1 MFATSQLL
9 RRLFQ
14 RPSSSFTGRRK
25 PARRRSK
32 GFRQHLGF
40 HQNLE
45 RLEQRLALAVT
56 VEGVKWL
63 DLNYNGIRDNELIQ
77 GDSPDVVFVVDV
89 STSTQT
95 KLSGDQV
102 GDVNSDGASDNILD
116 ASLAGFI
123 ALNNQL
129 KSKGVGDRA
138 RVSVVAFARTG
149 EILDMDPT
157 QPGTQTTARPNDDRD
172 NNGVSDIEQVLK
184 GIKVGLNGVVDGGAT
199 NYEAALQ
206 KATAVFNE
214 LKTPSGVGNLIF
226 LSDGQ
231 PNVPSSAESEYSDE
245 AAALRSRGYNL
256 RAFGANGAG
265 VSLAPLRVIDP
276 VVGGAKP
283 RPGAAIFN
291 NTNELV
297 AAFAGLRG
305 DSTRYLEPG
314 LAGVTIYIDLD
325 NDGTLDPDEPRA
337 ISRADDPTT
346 TTVDET
352 GWYSISTGIILPGDT
367 YTIREVVPNGY
378 LHTSLGTLAIPDP
391 ANPGATIRNKADGS
405 WILSI
410 PDGQSRQNI
419 DFGNAPGAI
428 SGVKWWDKNRNGIRD
443 SSLIVGTDPDVVF
456 VIDVS
461 GSTSDPFGGT
471 IPTQYVPSGNV
482 AGDVNGDGEGNTILD
497 AQIAGFMALNQQM
510 IDQGF
515 GARGR
520 VSIVSFDDTAVSA
533 DLDPTAGDQAKL
545 VTNPTADLNNNGIR
559 DIDEVLR
566 RFQAGGSTDYEAAL
580 TRADEVFA
588 ALGTPAGQGNLVF
601 LSDGVPNVAGGHTDE
616 VTKLKARGVNLR
628 AFGAGDGA
636 SLSELQLI
644 DPKASIFRTTGELL
658 TAFGNPQ
665 GGSPSTT
672 TFSEPGMA
680 WVTVYVDLNNNGVK
694 DANEPSAVTSPDDL
708 ATPNVDERGS
718 YTISGLNAGT
728 YIVREVV
735 PAGYIQT
742 GGGNTRGEGGAAVS
756 DGGWQVTIGGSS
768 ARATNINFGNASAGV
783 ISGVKWR
790 DDNPNGIRDGGLIA
804 GDDPDVV
811 FVIDVSGSTNATF
824 VGSVVGD
831 VNGDGESNTILDAQL
846 AGFIQLNKR
855 LIAQGYGD
863 SAKVSVV
870 VFGSTAH
877 TANLD
882 PRARNDGGDPD
893 VFQVSP
899 NTDADNDGVKDVEQA
914 LTWVNYGSIRDSWLS
929 GRGDVGQGTN
939 YEAALAEALGT
950 INTVGTPAGQANLVF
965 LSDGVPNSAVYSD
978 EVAALKARG
987 VNLRAFGA
995 GDGASLAPL
1004 QVIDPN
1010 ATIFRTTD
1018 ELLVAFGTLQGGSA
1032 GSGRFTEPG
1041 MAGVTIYLDL
1051 NDNGIK
1057 DANEPSTVTAAD
1069 NPATKNVDEAGSYT
1083 FTGLAAG
1090 KYVVRE
1096 VVPSGY
1102 VLRSTGTLG
1111 KFTYETPSFETQING
1126 GTTRPTNNSNNNNDG
1141 SWTVYIGWNDYTWR
1155 EWIYNPQGY
1164 SWPDYQMYVPR
1175 DYEGHDFQTEA
1186 TGVDFGNAPPAEI
1199 RGLKWL
1205 DRNGDGVRQTY
1216 GYDGDYIPS
1225 VIFAI
1230 DVSGSTWS
1238 KYAGCYVGDIN
1249 RDGKPN
1255 TILDAQL
1262 YAILALRER
1271 LVDGGVGDDATISI
1285 VTYGSTAAFVDLD
1298 PFTDGIQATV
1308 SPAADTNRDGVSDL
1322 VYAVQGILEG
1332 SSGTVGVGTDHEAA
1346 LQLIQQDNARRYGTP
1361 PSTLPPLRQLLFFSD
1376 GAPTEGGDVA
1386 DEVTALAA
1394 YNVIPKAFGVGSTA
1408 SLTELQK
1415 ISASAAVYARC
1426 SDLSN
1431 AIDYYYAAMLPEP
1444 GLPGVTVYVDAND
1457 NGKLDAGEKSAVT
1470 RNDDPSTPLDEAGTY
1485 AIGSVPNGTWKVR
1498 EVVPDGYIQT
1508 FPSTN
1513 GGAHS
1518 VTISAASLVRN
1529 IDFGNQV
1536 DPLAPVVT
1544 LPWYDSVVYETNFPS
1559 VALDPYATVDD
1570 ASSETFV
1577 GGNLTVSVVSGDA
1590 SAIAMS
1596 IPDQEASVWT
1606 IQVDGTKVLF
1616 NGNVI
1621 GTFAGGVGT
1630 PLVVSF
1636 NALATPRAAQAL
1648 LRSIFLTGTGKGAVG
1663 MRTVKVS
1670 VTDDTKRTS
1679 IAQFKDVEIRAITP
1693 PSLIGGLAAT
1703 GGNGRVTLS
1712 WSAPADYGGSGITN
1726 YEIMY
1731 ADQTAGKWSAYKP
1744 VTRSASTATTATVT
1758 GLTNDKPHVFVVRA
1772 VNAKGAG
1779 QWVTL
1784 AKPAT
1789 PTSVAPGSIGTLTAA
1804 PGDRQ
1809 VTLTWAA
1816 PADNGGAAITN
1827 YEVMVAEQTAGI
1839 WSAYKPVTRAASA
1852 ATTATITGLT
1862 NARPHVFVVRAVN
1875 AKGGGPWK
1883 TLTSPTTPATAPGAI
1898 RTLTATGGNGRV
1910 TLTWAAPLSNGG
1922 SPITN
1927 YSIMYAD
1934 QTGGVWSAY
1943 KPVTRPA
1950 STGTS
1955 ATVTGLINDKP
1966 HLFVVRAETAA
1977 GVGTWVTLSPV
1988 VTPTGVAPGA
1998 ISALKATGGNTKA
2011 TLTWTA
2017 PADNGGSP
2025 LTNYEIMVAERIGS
2039 AWSSYKPF
2047 ARSNSTAT
2055 TAVVTGLTN
2064 GRQHLFVVRA
2074 VNAKGVSA
2082 WTTLSAAVT
2091 PTTTPPTLVTGLK
2104 ATPGSKRVTL
2114 TWAAPADNGGSA
2126 ITNYEIMYAD
2136 QTAGVWSAYKSVTR
2150 TASTATTA
2158 TVTGLTAGKA
2168 HIFVVRA
2175 VTALGVG
2182 QWETLSPTVTPLA

>member
-1 MFATSQLL
+1 
-9 RRLFQ
+9 
-14 RPSSSFTGRRK
+14 
-25 PARRRSK
+25 
-32 GFRQHLGF
+32 
-40 HQNLE
+40 
-45 RLEQRLALAVT
+45 
-56 VEGVKWL
+56 
-63 DLNYNGIRDNELIQ
+63 
-77 GDSPDVVFVVDV
+77 
-89 STSTQT
+89 
-95 KLSGDQV
+95 
-102 GDVNSDGASDNILD
+102 
-116 ASLAGFI
+116 
-123 ALNNQL
+123 
-129 KSKGVGDRA
+129 
-138 RVSVVAFARTG
+138 VVAFARTG

-157 QPGTQTTARPNDDRD
+157 QPGVQTTARPNDDRD
-172 NNGVSDIEQVLK
+172 SNGVSDIEQVLK
-184 GIKVGLNGVVDGGAT
+184 GIKVGLNGAIDGGAT

-231 PNVPSSAESEYSDE
+231 PNEPSSAESEYSDE
-245 AAALRSRGYNL
+245 AASLRSRGYNL

-265 VSLAPLRVIDP
+265 VTLAPLRVIDP

-337 ISRADDPTT
+337 ISRADDPATP
-346 TTVDET
+346 TVDET

-378 LHTSLGTLAIPDP
+378 LHTSLGTLTIPDP

-461 GSTSDPFGGT
+461 GSTSSPFGGT
-471 IPTQYVPSGNV
+471 IPAQYVPSGNV
-482 AGDVNGDGEGNTILD
+482 AGDVNGDGKGNTILD
-497 AQIAGFMALNQQM
+497 AQIAGFMALNQQL

-566 RFQAGGSTDYEAAL
+566 RFQDGMSTNYEAAL
-580 TRADEVFA
+580 TRADDVFA

-601 LSDGVPNVAGGHTDE
+601 LSDGVPNVPGGHTDE
-616 VTKLKARGVNLR
+616 VAKLKARGVNLR

-636 SLSELQLI
+636 SLTELQLI
-644 DPKASIFRTTGELL
+644 DPKAQIFRTTGELL

-665 GGSPSTT
+665 GGTPSTT

-694 DANEPSAVTSPDDL
+694 DANEPSAITSPDDP

-742 GGGNTRGEGGAAVS
+742 GGGNTRVEGGVVVS
-756 DGGWQVTIGGSS
+756 DGAWQVTIGGSS
-768 ARATNINFGNASAGV
+768 PARATNINFGNASAGV

-831 VNGDGESNTILDAQL
+831 INGDGESNTILDAQL

-870 VFGSTAH
+870 VFGSSAH

-882 PRARNDGGDPD
+882 PRARSDGGDPD

-899 NTDADNDGVKDVEQA
+899 NTDADKDGVKDVEQA
-914 LTWVNYGSIRDSWLS
+914 LTWVNYGTIRDSWLS
-929 GRGDVGQGTN
+929 GRGDVGIGTN
-939 YEAALAEALGT
+939 YEAALAKALVT

-965 LSDGVPNSAVYSD
+965 LSDGAPNSAVYSD

-995 GDGASLAPL
+995 GGGASLTAL
-1004 QVIDPN
+1004 QDIDPQ
-1010 ATIFRTTD
+1010 AAIFRTTD
-1018 ELLVAFGTLQGGSA
+1018 ELITAFGTPQGGSGGSA

-1111 KFTYETPSFETQING
+1111 KFTYSTTYG
-1126 GTTRPTNNSNNNNDG
+1126 GQDGPPTNNANNNNDG
-1141 SWTVYIGWNDYTWR
+1141 SWTVYIGWNDYTWQDR
-1155 EWIYNPQGY
+1155 YPYRMVYNPVTGLYDWLY
-1164 SWPDYQMYVPR
+1164 STT

-1186 TGVDFGNAPPAEI
+1186 NGIDFGNAPPAEI
-1199 RGLKWL
+1199 RGVKWL

-1225 VIFAI
+1225 VIFGI

-1249 RDGKPN
+1249 YDGKPN

-1262 YAILALRER
+1262 YAILALRES

-1298 PFTDGIQATV
+1298 PVTDGIQSSV
-1308 SPAADTNRDGVSDL
+1308 SPTADRNRNGVSDL
-1322 VYAVQGILEG
+1322 VEAVQGILEG
-1332 SSGTVGVGTDHEAA
+1332 SSGAVGVGTDFEAA

-1376 GAPTEGGDVA
+1376 GAPTEGGDIA
-1386 DEVTALAA
+1386 DEVTALVA

-1408 SLTELQK
+1408 SLTELKK

-1457 NGKLDAGEKSAVT
+1457 NGKLDAGEKWAVT
-1470 RNDDPSTPLDEAGTY
+1470 RKDDPSTPLDEAGTY
-1485 AIGSVPNGTWKVR
+1485 AIGNVPNGTWKVR
-1498 EVVPDGYIQT
+1498 EVAPDGYIQT

-1529 IDFGNQV
+1529 IDFGNQA

-1544 LPWYDSVVYETNFPS
+1544 LPWYDSVVYETNFQYS
-1559 VALDPYATVDD
+1559 DFDVFATVDD
-1570 ASSETFV
+1570 TSSETFA

-1590 SAIAMS
+1590 SAIALN
-1596 IPDQEASVWT
+1596 IADEDGGVAW
-1606 IQVDGTKVLF
+1606 IGVDGTKVLF
-1616 NGNVI
+1616 HGNVI

-1648 LRSIFLTGTGKGAVG
+1648 IRSIFLTGTGKGAVG

-1693 PSLIGGLAAT
+1693 PSLISGLAAT
-1703 GGNGRVTLS
+1703 GGNGRATLS
-1712 WSAPADYGGSGITN
+1712 WTAPADYGGSAITN

-1731 ADQTAGKWSAYKP
+1731 ADQTAGKWSSYKP

-1784 AKPAT
+1784 AKLVT

-1816 PADNGGAAITN
+1816 PTDNGGAAITN
-1827 YEVMVAEQTAGI
+1827 YEVMVAEQTAGN

-1862 NARPHVFVVRAVN
+1862 NAKPHLFVVRAVN
-1875 AKGGGPWK
+1875 AKGVGPWQ
-1883 TLTSPTTPATAPGAI
+1883 TLPSPTTPAAAPGAI

-1934 QTGGVWSAY
+1934 QTAGIWSAY
-1943 KPVTRPA
+1943 KPVTRAA
-1950 STGTS
+1950 STATT
-1955 ATVTGLINDKP
+1955 ATVTGLTNDKP
-1966 HLFVVRAETAA
+1966 HVFVVRAETAA

-2025 LTNYEIMVAERIGS
+2025 ITNYEIMVADRTSGVWS
-2039 AWSSYKPF
+2039 AYKPVTRP
-2047 ARSNSTAT
+2047 ASTAT

-2064 GRQHLFVVRA
+2064 GKEHLFVVRA
-2074 VNAKGVSA
+2074 VNAKGVSG

-2091 PTTTPPTLVTGLK
+2091 PRTTPPGLVTGLK

-2114 TWAAPADNGGSA
+2114 SWTAPADNGGSA
-2126 ITNYEIMYAD
+2126 ITNYEIMYAE
-2136 QTAGVWSAYKSVTR
+2136 QTAGLWSAYKPVTR
-2150 TASTATTA
+2150 AASTATTA

-2175 VTALGVG
+2175 VTALGAG

>member
-1 MFATSQLL
+1 MSATAALL
-9 RRLFQ
+9 RRLFR
-14 RPSSSFTGRRK
+14 RPASS
-25 PARRRSK
+25 PAFRRR
-32 GFRQHLGF
+32 RRLGRGGHRF
-40 HQNLE
+40 HQQLE

-95 KLSGDQV
+95 KLSGDRV
-102 GDVNSDGASDNILD
+102 GDVNGDGASDNILD

-157 QPGTQTTARPNDDRD
+157 QPGVQTTARPNDDRD

-184 GIKVGLNGVVDGGAT
+184 GIKVGLNGAIDGGAT

-206 KATAVFNE
+206 KATAVFDT
-214 LKTPSGVGNLIF
+214 LQTPSGVGNLIF

-231 PNVPSSAESEYSDE
+231 PNVPSSAASDYSDE
-245 AAALRSRGYNL
+245 ATALRNRGYNL

-265 VSLAPLRVIDP
+265 VALAPLQVIDP

-337 ISRADDPTT
+337 ISRADDPATA
-346 TTVDET
+346 TVDET

-391 ANPGATIRNKADGS
+391 ATPGSTIRNQANGS
-405 WILSI
+405 WILRI

-471 IPTQYVPSGNV
+471 IPAQYVPSGNA
-482 AGDVNGDGEGNTILD
+482 AGDVNGDGYGNTILD
-497 AQIAGFMALNQQM
+497 AQIAGFMALNQQL
-510 IDQGF
+510 IDQGY

-520 VSIVSFDDTAVSA
+520 VSIVSFNHTAVSA
-533 DLDPTAGDQAKL
+533 DLDPAAGDQAKL
-545 VTNPTADLNNNGIR
+545 VTNPAADLNNNGIR

-566 RFQAGGSTDYEAAL
+566 KFQAGGTTNYEAAL

-588 ALGTPAGQGNLVF
+588 ALGTPAGQGNLIF
-601 LSDGVPNVAGGHTDE
+601 LSDGVPNVLGGHTDE
-616 VTKLKARGVNLR
+616 VAKLKARGVNLR

-636 SLSELQLI
+636 SLTELQLI
-644 DPKASIFRTTGELL
+644 DPKAAVFRTTGELL

-665 GGSPSTT
+665 GGTPSTT

-694 DANEPSAVTSPDDL
+694 DAGEPSAVTSPDDP

-742 GGGNTRGEGGAAVS
+742 GGGNTRVEGGVVVS
-756 DGGWQVTIGGSS
+756 DGAWQVTIGGGSP

-790 DDNPNGIRDGGLIA
+790 DDNRNGIRDGGLIA

-811 FVIDVSGSTNATF
+811 FVIDVSGSTSATF

-831 VNGDGESNTILDAQL
+831 VNGDGKSNTILDAQL

-863 SAKVSVV
+863 SAKVSIV
-870 VFGSTAH
+870 VFGDTAH
-877 TANLD
+877 IANLD
-882 PRARNDGGDPD
+882 PIDRTRPGAAG
-893 VFQVSP
+893 VFEVHP
-899 NTDADNDGVKDVEQA
+899 NEDADNNGVKDVEQA
-914 LTWVNYGSIRDSWLS
+914 LRWIVEGGINDHTTMSN
-929 GRGDVGQGTN
+929 VGITTN
-939 YEAALAEALGT
+939 YEAGLQTALQVM
-950 INTVGTPAGQANLVF
+950 NMVGTSAGQANVVF
-965 LSDGVPNSAVYSD
+965 LSDGEPNDASAYAD
-978 EVAALKARG
+978 EVAALTARG
-987 VNLRAFGA
+987 ANVRAFGA
-995 GDGASLAPL
+995 GDGAKLAPL
-1004 QVIDPN
+1004 QTIDRS
-1010 ATIFRTTD
+1010 AAIFRTTD
-1018 ELLVAFGTLQGGSA
+1018 ELLAAFGTPQGGSGGLA
-1032 GSGRFTEPG
+1032 GSGQFTEPG

-1051 NDNGIK
+1051 NNNGVK

-1069 NPATKNVDEAGSYT
+1069 NPATKGVDEAGSYT

-1111 KFTYETPSFETQING
+1111 KFTYSTTSG
-1126 GTTRPTNNSNNNNDG
+1126 GQEGPPTNNSNNNDDG
-1141 SWTVYIGWNDYTWR
+1141 SWTVYIGWNDYTWQDR
-1155 EWIYNPQGY
+1155 YPYRMVYNPVTGLYDWVY
-1164 SWPDYQMYVPR
+1164 STT

-1186 TGVDFGNAPPAEI
+1186 TGIDFGNAPPAEI
-1199 RGLKWL
+1199 RGVKWL
-1205 DRNGDGVRQTY
+1205 DRNGDGVRQDY
-1216 GYDGDYIPS
+1216 GYGGDYIPS

-1230 DVSGSTWS
+1230 DVSGSTWAS
-1238 KYAGCYVGDIN
+1238 YAGCYVGDVN
-1249 RDGKPN
+1249 TDGKPN

-1262 YAILALRER
+1262 HAILALRES

-1285 VTYGSTAAFVDLD
+1285 VAYGSTAAFVDLD
-1298 PFTDGIQATV
+1298 PVTAGIQATV
-1308 SPAADTNRDGVSDL
+1308 SPTADRNRNGVSDL
-1322 VYAVQGILEG
+1322 VEAVQGIREG
-1332 SSGTVGVGTDHEAA
+1332 LSGAVGVGTDFEAA
-1346 LQLIQQDNARRYGTP
+1346 LQLIQQDNARTYGTP
-1361 PSTLPPLRQLLFFSD
+1361 PASLPPLRQLLFFSD
-1376 GAPTEGGDVA
+1376 GTPTEGGDIA
-1386 DEVTALAA
+1386 DEVTALAT
-1394 YNVIPKAFGVGSTA
+1394 YNVIPKAFGVGASA
-1408 SLTELQK
+1408 SLTALQK
-1415 ISASAAVYARC
+1415 IASSADVYANC
-1426 SDLSN
+1426 IDLAT
-1431 AIDYYYAAMLPEP
+1431 AIDYYYAGLLPEP
-1444 GLPGVTVYVDAND
+1444 GLPGVTVYVDTND
-1457 NGKLDAGEKSAVT
+1457 NGKLDPGEKSAVT
-1470 RNDDPSTPLDEAGTY
+1470 RQDDPSTPLDEAGTY
-1485 AIGSVPNGTWKVR
+1485 AITGVADGTWKVR
-1498 EVVPDGYIQT
+1498 EVVPEGYIQT
-1508 FPSTN
+1508 FPAAN

-1518 VTISAASLVRN
+1518 VTITTAGLVRG
-1529 IDFGNQV
+1529 IDFGNQP
-1536 DPLAPVVT
+1536 DPLAPVVA
-1544 LPWYDSVVYETNFPS
+1544 LPAADLVGYETSFSALP
-1559 VALDPYATVDD
+1559 LDPYATVDD
-1570 ASSETFV
+1570 ASSETFS
-1577 GGNLTVSVVSGDA
+1577 GGSLRVAVISGDA
-1590 SAIAMS
+1590 SAIAFS
-1596 IPDQEASVWT
+1596 IRDQGPGVETVQ
-1606 IQVDGTKVLF
+1606 IDGNKVLF
-1616 NGNVI
+1616 NGVSI

-1648 LRSIFLTGTGKGAVG
+1648 LRSVVLNGTGKGG
-1663 MRTVKVS
+1663 FGRRTVKVS

-1679 IAQFKDVEIRAITP
+1679 IAQFKDIEIRAITAP
-1693 PSLIGGLAAT
+1693 GLISGLAAT

-1712 WSAPADYGGSGITN
+1712 WSAPIDGGGSGITN

-1744 VTRSASTATTATVT
+1744 VTRSASTATTATVG
-1758 GLTNDKPHVFVVRA
+1758 GLTNDKPHIFVVRA
-1772 VNAKGAG
+1772 VNGKGAG
-1779 QWVTL
+1779 QWFTL
-1784 AKPAT
+1784 AKLVT
-1789 PTSVAPGSIGTLTAA
+1789 PTSVAPGTIGTLTAA

-1839 WSAYKPVTRAASA
+1839 WSAYKPVTRAPSA

-1862 NARPHVFVVRAVN
+1862 NAKPHVFVVRAVN
-1875 AKGGGPWK
+1875 AKGVGPWQ
-1883 TLTSPTTPATAPGAI
+1883 TLPSPTTPAAAPGAI
-1898 RTLTATGGNGRV
+1898 RTLTATGGNERV

-1927 YSIMYAD
+1927 YEIMVAD
-1934 QTGGVWSAY
+1934 QTAGVWSAY
-1943 KPVTRPA
+1943 KPVNRAA
-1950 STGTS
+1950 STATS
-1955 ATVTGLINDKP
+1955 ATVTGLTNDKP
-1966 HLFVVRAETAA
+1966 HLFVVRSKTAA
-1977 GVGTWVTLSPV
+1977 GVSPWVTLAPV

-1998 ISALKATGGNTKA
+1998 ISALKGTAGHTKV
-2011 TLTWTA
+2011 TLTWAA

-2025 LTNYEIMVAERIGS
+2025 ITNYEIMVAEKNSGVWS
-2039 AWSSYKPF
+2039 AYKPVV
-2047 ARSNSTAT
+2047 RSASTAT
-2055 TAVVTGLTN
+2055 TATVTGLAN
-2064 GRQHLFVVRA
+2064 GKEHLFVVRA
-2074 VNAKGVSA
+2074 VNAKGVSG

-2091 PTTTPPTLVTGLK
+2091 PRTTPPGLVTGLK

-2114 TWAAPADNGGSA
+2114 SWTAPADNGGSP
-2126 ITNYEIMYAD
+2126 ITNYEIMVAD
-2136 QTAGVWSAYKSVTR
+2136 QTAGVWSAYRPVTR

-2158 TVTGLTAGKA
+2158 TVTGLAAGKV
-2168 HIFVVRA
+2168 HVFVVRA
-2175 VTALGVG
+2175 ITALGAG
-2182 QWETLSPTVTPLA
+2182 QWATLSPTVTPLA

>member
-95 KLSGDQV
+95 KLSGDRV

-214 LKTPSGVGNLIF
+214 LKTPSGVGNLLF

-461 GSTSDPFGGT
+461 GSTSYPFGGT
-471 IPTQYVPSGNV
+471 IPAQYVPSGNV

-566 RFQAGGSTDYEAAL
+566 RFQAGGGTDYEAAL

-665 GGSPSTT
+665 GGTPSTT

-680 WVTVYVDLNNNGVK
+680 WVTVYVDLNNNGIK
-694 DANEPSAVTSPDDL
+694 DANEPSAVTSPDDP

-1332 SSGTVGVGTDHEAA
+1332 SSGSVGVGTDHEAA

-1415 ISASAAVYARC
+1415 ISASATVYANC
-1426 SDLSN
+1426 MDLQY

-1544 LPWYDSVVYETNFPS
+1544 LPWYDSVVYETNFQYS
-1559 VALDPYATVDD
+1559 DFDVFATVDD
-1570 ASSETFV
+1570 TSSETFA

-1590 SAIAMS
+1590 SAIALN
-1596 IPDQEASVWT
+1596 IYDEDGGVEW
-1606 IQVDGTKVLF
+1606 IGVDGTKVLF

-1648 LRSIFLTGTGKGAVG
+1648 LRSIFLTGTGKGTVG
-1663 MRTVKVS
+1663 LRTVKVS

>member
-14 RPSSSFTGRRK
+14 RPSSSFTRRRK
-25 PARRRSK
+25 PAGRKSR

-45 RLEQRLALAVT
+45 RLEERLALTVT

-63 DLNYNGIRDNELIQ
+63 DSNYNGIRDNELIQ

-95 KLSGDQV
+95 KLSGDRV
-102 GDVNSDGASDNILD
+102 GDVNNDGASDNILD
-116 ASLAGFI
+116 ASLAGFV

-138 RVSVVAFARTG
+138 RVAVVAFAATG
-149 EILDMDPT
+149 EILDMDPS
-157 QPGTQTTARPNDDRD
+157 QPGVQTTARPNDDRD
-172 NNGVSDIEQVLK
+172 SNGVSDIEQVLK
-184 GIKVGLNGVVDGGAT
+184 GIKVGLNGAIDGGAT

-206 KATAVFNE
+206 KATAVFDE

-231 PNVPSSAESEYSDE
+231 PNVPSSAASAYSDE
-245 AAALRSRGYNL
+245 ATALRNRGYNL

-265 VSLAPLRVIDP
+265 VALAPLQVIDP
-276 VVGGAKP
+276 IVSGSKP

-297 AAFAGLRG
+297 AAFSGLRG

-352 GWYSISTGIILPGDT
+352 GWYSISTNIILPGDT

-391 ANPGATIRNKADGS
+391 ATPGSTIRNQPNGS

-410 PDGQSRQNI
+410 PDGQTRQNI

-461 GSTSDPFGGT
+461 GSTSNPFGGT
-471 IPTQYVPSGNV
+471 IPAQYVPSGNV
-482 AGDVNGDGEGNTILD
+482 AGDVNGDGAGNTVLD
-497 AQIAGFMALNQQM
+497 AEIAGFMALNQQL
-510 IDQGF
+510 IDQGY

-520 VSIVSFDDTAVSA
+520 VSIMPFGSTAVTA
-533 DLDPTAGDQAKL
+533 DLDPAAGDQAKL
-545 VTNPTADLNNNGIR
+545 VTNPTADLNSNGVR

-566 RFQAGGSTDYEAAL
+566 GLTFGGGTNYEAAL
-580 TRADEVFA
+580 TKADDVFA
-588 ALGTPAGQGNLVF
+588 AIGTPAGQGNLIF
-601 LSDGVPNVAGGHTDE
+601 LSDGAPDVAAGHTDE
-616 VTKLKARGVNLR
+616 VAKLKARGVNLR

-636 SLSELQLI
+636 SLPELQII
-644 DPKASIFRTTGELL
+644 DAKASIFRTTDELL
-658 TAFGNPQ
+658 AAFGNPQ
-665 GGSPSTT
+665 GGTPSTT

-680 WVTVYVDLNNNGVK
+680 WVTIYVDLNNNGVK
-694 DANEPSAVTSPDDL
+694 DAGEPSAVTAPDDP
-708 ATPNVDERGS
+708 ATPNVDERGT
-718 YTISGLNAGT
+718 YTISGLSAGT
-728 YIVREVV
+728 YTVREVV
-735 PAGYIQT
+735 PNGWIQT
-742 GGGNTRGEGGAAVS
+742 GGGNGRVVNGRMVR
-756 DGGWQVTIGGSS
+756 DGSWTVTIGTGQN
-768 ARATNINFGNASAGV
+768 ARATGVDFGNAAAGV

-790 DDNPNGIRDGGLIA
+790 DDIPNGIRDGGLIT

-811 FVIDVSGSTNATF
+811 FVIDVSGSTSSTF

-831 VNGDGESNTILDAQL
+831 INGDGQSNTILDAEL

-863 SAKVSVV
+863 TAKVSVV
-870 VFGSTAH
+870 VFGSSAH

-882 PRARNDGGDPD
+882 PRARSAAGQTG

-899 NTDADNDGVKDVEQA
+899 NTDADKDGVKDIEEA
-914 LTWVNYGSIRDSWLS
+914 LTWVNYGSIKDFFSS
-929 GRGDVGQGTN
+929 SDVGTGTN
-939 YEAALAEALGT
+939 YEVALAEALGT

-965 LSDGVPNSAVYSD
+965 LSDGAPNSAVYTD

-995 GDGASLAPL
+995 GDGASLTAL
-1004 QVIDPN
+1004 LDIDPQ
-1010 ATIFRTTD
+1010 AAIFRTTD
-1018 ELLVAFGTLQGGSA
+1018 ELIAAFGTPQGGSGGSA
-1032 GSGRFTEPG
+1032 GSGQFTEPG

-1069 NPATKNVDEAGSYT
+1069 NPATKDIDEAGSYT

-1090 KYVVRE
+1090 KYTVRE
-1096 VVPSGY
+1096 VVPNGY

-1111 KFTYETPSFETQING
+1111 KFTYETPSVDTQING
-1126 GTTRPTNNSNNNNDG
+1126 GTTEPTNNANNNNDG
-1141 SWTVYIGWNDYTWR
+1141 SWTVYIGWNAVTWTEWYYDSPNYRPSDY
-1155 EWIYNPQGY
+1155 I
-1164 SWPDYQMYVPR
+1164 
-1175 DYEGHDFQTEA
+1175 GHAYQTEA

-1199 RGLKWL
+1199 RGVKWL

-1216 GYDGDYIPS
+1216 GYGGDYIPS
-1225 VIFAI
+1225 LIFAI
-1230 DVSGSTWS
+1230 DVSGSTWA

-1249 RDGKPN
+1249 GDGKPN

-1262 YAILALRER
+1262 YAILELRED
-1271 LVDGGVGDDATISI
+1271 LVAGGVGNDASISI
-1285 VTYGSTAAFVDLD
+1285 VAYGSTAAFVDLD
-1298 PFTDGIQATV
+1298 PITDGIQATV
-1308 SPAADTNRDGVSDL
+1308 SPAADRNRDGVSDL
-1322 VYAVQGILEG
+1322 VEAVQGIREG
-1332 SSGTVGVGTDHEAA
+1332 LSGTVGVGTDYEAA
-1346 LQLIQQDNARRYGTP
+1346 LQLIQQDNAARYGTP

-1376 GAPTEGGDVA
+1376 GVPTEGGDVA
-1386 DEVTALAA
+1386 DEVTALAT

-1408 SLTELQK
+1408 SLKELQK
-1415 ISASAAVYARC
+1415 ISASAAVYANC
-1426 SDLSN
+1426 SGLET
-1431 AIDYYYAAMLPEP
+1431 AIDYYSAAMLPEP

-1457 NGKLDAGEKSAVT
+1457 NGKLDAGEQSAVT

-1485 AIGSVPNGTWKVR
+1485 AIKSVADGTWKVR
-1498 EVVPDGYIQT
+1498 EVVPEGYIQT

-1529 IDFGNQV
+1529 IDFGNQA

-1544 LPWYDSVVYETNFPS
+1544 LPGDDRVVYGTSFHWEP
-1559 VALDPYATVDD
+1559 LDVYATVDD
-1570 ASSETFV
+1570 ASSETFA

-1590 SAIAMS
+1590 SAIAFS
-1596 IPDQEASVWT
+1596 IHDYLWLSER

-1616 NGNVI
+1616 NGNTI
-1621 GTFAGGVGT
+1621 GTFAGGVGM

-1636 NALATPRAAQAL
+1636 NALATPRAAQEL
-1648 LRSIFLTGTGKGAVG
+1648 LRCIDLTGTGKGAVG
-1663 MRTVKVS
+1663 LRTVKVS
-1670 VTDDTKRTS
+1670 VTDDTNRTS
-1679 IAQFKDVEIRAITP
+1679 IAQFKNVNILPITAP
-1693 PSLIGGLAAT
+1693 GLIGGLTAT
-1703 GGNGRVTLS
+1703 GGNARATLS
-1712 WSAPADYGGSGITN
+1712 WTAPADNGGAPVTN

-1731 ADQTAGKWSAYKP
+1731 ADLTAGKWSSYKP
-1744 VTRSASTATTATVT
+1744 VTRSVSTDTTATVT
-1758 GLTNDKPHVFVVRA
+1758 GLTNDKPHIFVVRA

-1779 QWVTL
+1779 QWITL
-1784 AKPAT
+1784 ANLVT
-1789 PTSVAPGSIGTLTAA
+1789 PTSVAPGAISGLTAA

-1809 VTLTWAA
+1809 VTLTWTA
-1816 PADNGGAAITN
+1816 PADNGGSPVTNYEILYAEQTAGVWSAYKPVTRAASAATNATVTGLTNGKPHVFVVRAVNAKGVSPWTQLASLTTPAAAPSVIRSLAASGGNGRVTLTWSAPVSDGGSPITN
-1827 YEVMVAEQTAGI
+1827 YSIMYADQTAGI
-1839 WSAYKPVTRAASA
+1839 WSAYKPVTRAAS
-1852 ATTATITGLT
+1852 TT
-1862 NARPHVFVVRAVN
+1862 
-1875 AKGGGPWK
+1875 
-1883 TLTSPTTPATAPGAI
+1883 TT
-1898 RTLTATGGNGRV
+1898 
-1910 TLTWAAPLSNGG
+1910 
-1922 SPITN
+1922 
-1927 YSIMYAD
+1927 
-1934 QTGGVWSAY
+1934 
-1943 KPVTRPA
+1943 
-1950 STGTS
+1950 
-1955 ATVTGLINDKP
+1955 ATVTGLTNDKP
-1966 HLFVVRAETAA
+1966 HIFVVRAENAA
-1977 GVGTWVTLSPV
+1977 GVGAWVTLSPV
-1988 VTPTGVAPGA
+1988 VTPAGVAPVA
-1998 ISALKATGGNTKA
+1998 ISALKATGGNTKV
-2011 TLTWTA
+2011 TLTWT
-2017 PADNGGSP
+2017 
-2025 LTNYEIMVAERIGS
+2025 
-2039 AWSSYKPF
+2039 
-2047 ARSNSTAT
+2047 
-2055 TAVVTGLTN
+2055 
-2064 GRQHLFVVRA
+2064 
-2074 VNAKGVSA
+2074 
-2082 WTTLSAAVT
+2082 
-2091 PTTTPPTLVTGLK
+2091 
-2104 ATPGSKRVTL
+2104 
-2114 TWAAPADNGGSA
+2114 APADNGGSA

-2136 QTAGVWSAYKSVTR
+2136 RTSGVWSAYKPVTR
-2150 TASTATTA
+2150 PASTATTAVVTGLTNGKEHIFVVRAVNAKGVSAWVTLAPVVTPTTTPPELVTGLKATAGSKRVTLSWTAPADNGGSAITNYEIMYAEQTAGLWSAYKPVTRAASTATTA
-2158 TVTGLTAGKA
+2158 TVTGLTAGKV

-2175 VTALGVG
+2175 VTALGAG